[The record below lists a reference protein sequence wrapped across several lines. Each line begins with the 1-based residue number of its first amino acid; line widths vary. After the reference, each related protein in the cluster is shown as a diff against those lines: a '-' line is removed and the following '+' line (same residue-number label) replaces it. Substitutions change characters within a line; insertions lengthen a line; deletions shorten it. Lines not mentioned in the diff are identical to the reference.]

1 MTWIIQSTHEENTMN
16 IFKALGILINTATNT
31 TVKALETIDTTV
43 DAVHDVAKITK
54 ATTSQLLA
62 ETEEENK
69 QAMKALQALGKDKE

>member
-1 MTWIIQSTHEENTMN
+1 MN